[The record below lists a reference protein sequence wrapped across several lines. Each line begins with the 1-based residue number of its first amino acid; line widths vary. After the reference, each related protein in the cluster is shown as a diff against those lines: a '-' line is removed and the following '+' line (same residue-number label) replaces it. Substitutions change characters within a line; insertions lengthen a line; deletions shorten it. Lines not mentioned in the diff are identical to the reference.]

1 MTGIAKVEGQGQG
14 QCQFSSGGTF
24 RDTARDV
31 LSLSASDMTPLG
43 DPHQRAGDLANTFCP
58 ATVGFLGLD
67 DPQAGDWTA
76 RDILLL
82 RFD

>member
-1 MTGIAKVEGQGQG
+1 MTGIATGEGQEQG
-14 QCQFSSGGTF
+14 RFSGGTF
-24 RDTARDV
+24 RDGARDV

-43 DPHQRAGDLANTFCP
+43 DPRQRAGDLANTFCP
-58 ATVGFLGLD
+58 ATVGVLGLD
-67 DPQAGDWTA
+67 DPQAGDWLA